1 MTKLN
6 DGNFFTAVVA
16 ALGAICGFL
25 FGELTGLLIAVIVLM
40 IIDYITG
47 LASSFVLKTT
57 DSKVSWRGIIKKL
70 VMFMILIVAHILDV
84 YVLNLGEGTAAIM
97 PLVEFLFIAN
107 EGLSIIEN
115 AGKLGIKLPK
125 ALRNALV
132 QLKMTANS
140 ETENPQTKKE
150 KNEDPDAKCK

>member
-1 MTKLN
+1 
-6 DGNFFTAVVA
+6 
-16 ALGAICGFL
+16 
-25 FGELTGLLIAVIVLM
+25 
-40 IIDYITG
+40 
-47 LASSFVLKTT
+47 
-57 DSKVSWRGIIKKL
+57 
-70 VMFMILIVAHILDV
+70 MILIVAHILDV

-140 ETENPQTKKE
+140 ETSNPQTKKE
-150 KNEDPDAKCK
+150 KDEDSDAKGN